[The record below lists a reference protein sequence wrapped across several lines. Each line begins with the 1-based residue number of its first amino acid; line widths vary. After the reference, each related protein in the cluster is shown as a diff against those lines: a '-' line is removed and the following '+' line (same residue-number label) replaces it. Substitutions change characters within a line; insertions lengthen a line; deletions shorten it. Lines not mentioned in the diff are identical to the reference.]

1 MTMRLLLS
9 AVLLTGLAQEAR
21 AATGSELYAAN
32 CAMCHQANGAGAPG
46 QYPPLK
52 GRIDKIAASAEGK
65 HYLADVLVYGM
76 AARIEAGGAS
86 YVGFMP
92 AFKQLPDADIAT
104 LLTWLSSLGDSK
116 PAPVIET
123 ADIAAVRG
131 KPLSSPAV
139 AKERKALAAVHP
151 LP

>member
-1 MTMRLLLS
+1 MRLLS
-9 AVLLTGLAQEAR
+9 AVLVAGLAHAAH
-21 AATGSELYAAN
+21 AATGAELYASN
-32 CAMCHQANGAGAPG
+32 CAMCHQANGIGAPG

-76 AARIEAGGAS
+76 AGRIDAGGAS

-92 AFKQLPDADIAT
+92 SFRQLPDPDIAA
-104 LLTWLSSLGDSK
+104 LLSWLASLGDSK
-116 PAPVIET
+116 PAPVIEA
-123 ADIAAVRG
+123 ADIAAARAN
-131 KPLSSPAV
+131 PLSSPAV
-139 AKERKALAAVHP
+139 AKERKALGAVHP